1 MHLKANIEMSPV
13 INSKEQRERK
23 VKENKESINDDN
35 VSKFSDEKRST
46 LPLHSDSFKKH
57 SEK

>member
-1 MHLKANIEMSPV
+1 MSPV